1 MGLVPR
7 ASLLLLGLLAAVG
20 VAAAPAHRT
29 MGPVPRAPL
38 LLLGLLSTVGVAAAA
53 APTVAPSGLPTPIPS
68 LMPSP
73 VPTALF
79 SGRKKSSSDDYSTA
93 QTVAA
98 GLVTIFAFVIVGI
111 LIVNCRA
118 EGPSSRAE
126 GCISC
131 K

>member
-20 VAAAPAHRT
+20 VVAAPAHRT
-29 MGPVPRAPL
+29 MGPVPRAP

-68 LMPSP
+68 PMPSP

-79 SGRKKSSSDDYSTA
+79 SGGKKSSSDDYSTA

-98 GLVTIFAFVIVGI
+98 AVVTIFAFVVVGI